1 MFLLH
6 RPSPAAID
14 RFVAGSRAL
23 PLSYAPLG
31 ISTTA
36 PAGYA
41 LDETVVTIG
50 RGPADFERARAALAA
65 WEHYAFDWVELYPR
79 RPPIEVGANVVV
91 LVRHLGFWSL
101 NGCRIVQVFG
111 YASGDRF
118 GFAYGTLINHAEQG
132 EEIFEVYRDPESD
145 DVLYRIRAVSR
156 PRAALAYAGYPI
168 TRALQARFRCQSAE
182 VMRRAANG
190 LGAFI

>member
-1 MFLLH
+1 MFLTR
-6 RPSPAAID
+6 RPSPEDIE
-14 RFVAGSRAL
+14 RYLRESRDL
-23 PLSYAPLG
+23 PLSYAPVG
-31 ISTTA
+31 ILSA
-36 PAGYA
+36 PARRGRI
-41 LDETVVTIG
+41 DELTRAIG
-50 RGPADFERARAALAA
+50 RGKADFERARDALIA
-65 WEHYAFDWVELYPR
+65 WKQFEIGWVETFPR
-79 RPPIEVGANVVV
+79 PAPVAVGTEVAV
-91 LVRHLGFWSL
+91 LIRHLGFWSL

-111 YASGDRF
+111 DASGDRF